1 MEPNK
6 HSIGSII
13 AGILFLIVFIGGMI
27 GIYVG
32 TTDDIR
38 ISIISLGA
46 ILLAVG
52 IAAMSSAVKQKG
64 SKKVLPV
71 TISLVFVLI
80 GAGLITLPLLNMLT
94 GFEIGGEIII
104 YASLGLFVVIGLLL
118 IVIPIAKRAY
128 MKRVCT
134 CVIEAKCVGLEKSP
148 FRDNYGR
155 CRSYYPVWEYTFD
168 GVSYHEQESMARNFG
183 LPSEG
188 DYCELHVNPDVPTE
202 FYQETSPVNLFF
214 LILGACF
221 AALGILAI
229 VLTTSQME

>member
-27 GIYVG
+27 GIYIG

-52 IAAMSSAVKQKG
+52 IAAISSAVKQKG

-94 GFEIGGEIII
+94 GFD
-104 YASLGLFVVIGLLL
+104 
-118 IVIPIAKRAY
+118 R
-128 MKRVCT
+128 R
-134 CVIEAKCVGLEKSP
+134 
-148 FRDNYGR
+148 RDNNIRFAGAFR
-155 CRSYYPVWEYTFD
+155 GDRAAAHRHSHCKK
-168 GVSYHEQESMARNFG
+168 GVYEKGMH
-183 LPSEG
+183 L
-188 DYCELHVNPDVPTE
+188 C
-202 FYQETSPVNLFF
+202 
-214 LILGACF
+214 C
-221 AALGILAI
+221 
-229 VLTTSQME
+229 

>member
-27 GIYVG
+27 GIYIG

-52 IAAMSSAVKQKG
+52 IAAISSAVKQKG

-80 GAGLITLPLLNMLT
+80 GAGLITL
-94 GFEIGGEIII
+94 
-104 YASLGLFVVIGLLL
+104 GL
-118 IVIPIAKRAY
+118 
-128 MKRVCT
+128 
-134 CVIEAKCVGLEKSP
+134 
-148 FRDNYGR
+148 
-155 CRSYYPVWEYTFD
+155 
-168 GVSYHEQESMARNFG
+168 
-183 LPSEG
+183 
-188 DYCELHVNPDVPTE
+188 
-202 FYQETSPVNLFF
+202 
-214 LILGACF
+214 
-221 AALGILAI
+221 
-229 VLTTSQME
+229 

>member
-27 GIYVG
+27 GIYIG

-52 IAAMSSAVKQKG
+52 IAAISSAVKQKG

-118 IVIPIAKRAY
+118 ILIPIAKMVY

-134 CVIEAKCVGLEKSP
+134 CVVEAKCVGLEKVLSVTTTADAAHIIP
-148 FRDNYGR
+148 CGNTPLTVFRIMSRKAWHAILGFPR
-155 CRSYYPVWEYTFD
+155 RGITVSFTSIPMCR
-168 GVSYHEQESMARNFG
+168 RNFTRRHR
-183 LPSEG
+183 P
-188 DYCELHVNPDVPTE
+188 
-202 FYQETSPVNLFF
+202 
-214 LILGACF
+214 
-221 AALGILAI
+221 
-229 VLTTSQME
+229 

>member
-27 GIYVG
+27 GIYIG

-52 IAAMSSAVKQKG
+52 IAAISSAVKQKG

-118 IVIPIAKRAY
+118 IVIPIAKRVY
-128 MKRVCT
+128 MKRV
-134 CVIEAKCVGLEKSP
+134 
-148 FRDNYGR
+148 
-155 CRSYYPVWEYTFD
+155 
-168 GVSYHEQESMARNFG
+168 
-183 LPSEG
+183 
-188 DYCELHVNPDVPTE
+188 
-202 FYQETSPVNLFF
+202 
-214 LILGACF
+214 
-221 AALGILAI
+221 
-229 VLTTSQME
+229 

>member
-1 MEPNK
+1 
-6 HSIGSII
+6 
-13 AGILFLIVFIGGMI
+13 
-27 GIYVG
+27 
-32 TTDDIR
+32 
-38 ISIISLGA
+38 
-46 ILLAVG
+46 
-52 IAAMSSAVKQKG
+52 
-64 SKKVLPV
+64 
-71 TISLVFVLI
+71 
-80 GAGLITLPLLNMLT
+80 
-94 GFEIGGEIII
+94 
-104 YASLGLFVVIGLLL
+104 
-118 IVIPIAKRAY
+118 

-134 CVIEAKCVGLEKSP
+134 CVVEAKCVGLEKSP

-202 FYQETSPVNLFF
+202 FYQEASPVNLFF